1 MGFITAAVAVAGVA
15 AATSAAQAV
24 AKKKAADKAGKARED
39 ALNGLKM
46 LDIPAINED
55 AAKADEASYKG
66 RLDLQKRADP
76 LSAEARSAGLQGLID
91 NVNSPN
97 DAKSL
102 SIIDRLSSDA
112 EDPAMADLQRR
123 LVDDA
128 RASLAAGASL
138 PPEFQAELVRTGLE
152 GANRAGL
159 APDRAGAAGTTLRRL
174 TGSAG
179 LALEEQRKAQA
190 TRSAGAAQSLAQT
203 KASILGNLIPQIQ
216 SITGQKTQR
225 AAVAFEA
232 GASQTPKAYGL
243 DGADVAG
250 LNVANNKLENAKTIG
265 IGEVRAGR
273 ATAQGEL
280 TGAAIGAAGD
290 LATSGMGAY
299 AKANPNSW
307 LAKWGAGA

>member
-1 MGFITAAVAVAGVA
+1 MGLITAGVAVAATTAAAVAKRA
-15 AATSAAQAV
+15 AAN
-24 AKKKAADKAGKARED
+24 KAGKAREQ
-39 ALNGLKM
+39 ALNGLKL
-46 LDIPAINED
+46 LDIPAINES

-76 LSAEARSAGLQGLID
+76 LSAEARSAGLKGLTENID
-91 NVNSPN
+91 SPN
-97 DAKSL
+97 DAKSM

-112 EDPAMADLQRR
+112 EDPGMADLQKR

-152 GANRAGL
+152 QTNRAGL
-159 APDRAGAAGTTLRRL
+159 TPDRAGAAGTTLRRL
-174 TGSAG
+174 TGAAG

-216 SITGQKTQR
+216 SITGGKTQR
-225 AAVAFEA
+225 ADAAFRA
-232 GASQTPKAYGL
+232 GASQTPDSFGL
-243 DGADVAG
+243 TGTDVAG
-250 LNVANNKLENAKTIG
+250 MEVANTNTENSKTLG

-273 ATAQGEL
+273 ATSQGQM
-280 TGAAIGAAGD
+280 TGSILGGVSSAATAGIGSYVKD
-290 LATSGMGAY
+290 
-299 AKANPNSW
+299 NPNSW
-307 LAKWGAGA
+307 LAKWG